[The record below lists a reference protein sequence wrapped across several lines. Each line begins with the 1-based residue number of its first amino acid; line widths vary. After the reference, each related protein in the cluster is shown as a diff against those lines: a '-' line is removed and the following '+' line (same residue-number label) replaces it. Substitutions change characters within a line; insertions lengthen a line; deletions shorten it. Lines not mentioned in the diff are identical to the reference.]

1 MDEELNVT
9 YLTLDGHVEVSK
21 YRYLYFMTFLLVY
34 VLILC
39 SNCTVVYL
47 IWKKTDLHE
56 PMYVFIAALLLN
68 SVLLSTN
75 IYPKLLLD
83 FLSDTQVISHQ
94 ACLLQYS
101 LIYLLGSSEFLLLAT
116 MAYDRYV
123 SICKPLHYQSIMRRT
138 TVCVFLAAA
147 WLLPACQQAGLST
160 LSAQQKLCSFT
171 LKFIFC
177 NNSIYQLFC
186 VTSRAITVVGLF
198 ILLNVVIVPVIFIV
212 FTYTRILLICYRSSA
227 DVRRKAAHTCLPHL
241 LVLSNYF
248 CLFMYEVIT
257 VRLNYE
263 FPKTARLIMSL
274 QLVLYNPL
282 FNPFIYGLKM
292 KKIHKHLKRLFCQD
306 KVTRC

>member
-1 MDEELNVT
+1 MEEFNTT
-9 YLTLDGHVEVSK
+9 YLTLDGHVELHRF
-21 YRYLYFMTFLLVY
+21 RYLYFSVVLTVY

-47 IWKKTDLHE
+47 ICKQPDLHE

-75 IYPKLLLD
+75 IYPKLLMD

-94 ACLLQYS
+94 ACLLQFFLFYA
-101 LIYLLGSSEFLLLAT
+101 LAGSEFLLLAA

-138 TVCVFLAAA
+138 TVCVVLAAA
-147 WLLPACQQAGLST
+147 WLLPACHLAALAIMS
-160 LSAQQKLCSFT
+160 SRQKLCSFT
-171 LKFIFC
+171 LNVIFC
-177 NNSIYQLFC
+177 NNTIYKLFC
-186 VTSRAITVVGLF
+186 AASTAIIFFGVF
-198 ILLNVVIVPVIFIV
+198 FLLNVAVLPVIFII

-248 CLFMYEVIT
+248 FLLTYDVIT
-257 VRLNYE
+257 VRLE
-263 FPKTARLIMSL
+263 SDFPKTARLIMTL

-282 FNPFIYGLKM
+282 FNPLIYGLKL
-292 KKIHKHLKRLFCQD
+292 KGISKHLKTLFCL
-306 KVTRC
+306 RNLS

>member
-1 MDEELNVT
+1 MAEELNVT
-9 YLTLDGHVEVSK
+9 YITLGGHIELQK
-21 YRYLYFMTFLLVY
+21 YSYLYFVTFLLVY
-34 VLILC
+34 ILILC

-47 IWKKTDLHE
+47 IWKQPDLHE

-68 SVLLSTN
+68 SVLFSTN

-94 ACLLQYS
+94 ACLLQFLLFYS
-101 LIYLLGSSEFLLLAT
+101 FGYSEFLLLAA

-147 WLLPACQQAGLST
+147 WLLPLCQIVALIIMISNQN
-160 LSAQQKLCSFT
+160 LCSFT
-171 LKFIFC
+171 LKQTFC
-177 NNSIYQLFC
+177 NNTIYKLFC
-186 VTSRAITVVGLF
+186 AASRTISVYGAL
-198 ILLNVVIVPVIFIV
+198 ILLDSVGFSVIFIV

-248 CLFMYEVIT
+248 CLFMYEVIA

-263 FPKTARLIMSL
+263 FPKITRLIMSL

-292 KKIHKHLKRLFCQD
+292 KEIHKHLKRLFC
-306 KVTRC
+306 